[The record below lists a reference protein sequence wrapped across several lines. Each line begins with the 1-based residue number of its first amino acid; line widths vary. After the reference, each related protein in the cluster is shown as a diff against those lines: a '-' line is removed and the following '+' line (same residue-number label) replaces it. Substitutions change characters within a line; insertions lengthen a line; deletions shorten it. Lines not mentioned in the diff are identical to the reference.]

1 MSYSECCDG
10 IGYQGCLYPGDGHHR
25 LAVGKSRDA
34 SRTLQV
40 DEAEDVLRDSL
51 DPYIDW
57 VADRM
62 EPVRRQLTF
71 DTLRNSA
78 GADTELT
85 RLAEALKR
93 KMSNPSRQ
101 HSS

>member
-1 MSYSECCDG
+1 MKRH
-10 IGYQGCLYPGDGHHR
+10 QGFHVSCLP
-25 LAVGKSRDA
+25 
-34 SRTLQV
+34 LQV
-40 DEAEDVLRDSL
+40 DDAEERLRESL

-62 EPVRRQLTF
+62 EPVKRQLTF
-71 DTLRNSA
+71 EILRHNP

-93 KMSNPSRQ
+93 KLSNVNR
-101 HSS
+101 HSSS